1 MNYLL
6 DTHILIWYFAGDKR
20 LPIKIQE
27 IINNDEN
34 HIYYS
39 IVSPWELE
47 IKHLKNKNFKAT
59 GKQLSF
65 LCEQNYIDILPVNNE
80 HINNLSEV
88 DKLCNIA
95 DHNDPF
101 DKMLI
106 SQAIT
111 DNLVLITHDKKMKG
125 YQTKFIKYI

>member
-6 DTHILIWYFAGDKR
+6 DTHTLIWCLAGDKR
-20 LPIKIQE
+20 IPKNIQN
-27 IINNDEN
+27 IIDSNNN
-34 HIYYS
+34 HLFYS

-47 IKHLKNKNFKAT
+47 IKHLFKKGFKAT

-65 LCEQNYIDILPVNNE
+65 LCEQNYIDLLTINNE
-80 HINNLSEV
+80 HINNLNEV
-88 DKLCNIA
+88 EKLNSNK

-106 SQAIT
+106 SQAISEKMI
-111 DNLVLITHDKKMKG
+111 LVTHDKKMKN
-125 YQTKFIKYI
+125 YKTKYILYF